1 MLLDLYLLSVV
12 RIINGLHILSA
23 EYNRRRRHHHH
34 HNHHYHH
41 LRRRRSN
48 NNNNN
53 NNNNNHELS
62 LNRPISASSNC
73 LFKGLPSRLLPF
85 GLLFSIIFGILL
97 MVILIYWFL
106 ETLLILSS
114 CLCVGIPKSFFLSYV
129 SHTCQLCRKSHPNS
143 FYDRNITW
151 WVTDISELFTLQFP
165 ASSWH
170 FLSLG
175 ISPHHSVVK
184 QQVSLFFA

>member
-1 MLLDLYLLSVV
+1 MHKEVLLDLYLLSVV

-34 HNHHYHH
+34 HNHHHHH
-41 LRRRRSN
+41 LRRRRRRRRRRSN

-97 MVILIYWFL
+97 MVILIY
-106 ETLLILSS
+106 
-114 CLCVGIPKSFFLSYV
+114 
-129 SHTCQLCRKSHPNS
+129 
-143 FYDRNITW
+143 
-151 WVTDISELFTLQFP
+151 
-165 ASSWH
+165 
-170 FLSLG
+170 
-175 ISPHHSVVK
+175 
-184 QQVSLFFA
+184 